1 MTKGKTSPP
10 SSSTNKTLYRASDW
24 EREVPGSGTLPP
36 WRSEVGRDYA
46 RVIHS
51 ACFRRLQGKTQVF
64 PGHESDFFRNRLT
77 HSLEVAQ
84 IARSI
89 AEKLNYESADLKNQP
104 IDVRLCSVAG
114 LVHDIGHPPFGHN
127 GERALDELMVA
138 HGGFEGNAQSLR
150 ILARLERKI
159 QKDETDGGDNRA
171 GLNLTWRTLASVL
184 KYDTLIPN
192 RRADQKY
199 KKPVKG
205 YYREEKAL
213 VEQIKQAVTGDKKCR
228 PEEFKTLEC
237 SIMDTADDIAYSTY
251 DLEDSLKAGFLTPA
265 GILSS
270 SSALLERVAKQVSEK
285 LERAFTEVDVI
296 QTFSEIFDLTAD
308 QPTDATDLEK
318 VIRAHNLSQNIA
330 DSAYFRT
337 ALTSQLVN
345 EFVNSVSLNFD
356 NDLPMLS
363 TVDLT
368 EPAKTKVEVLKTYT
382 FEATIYSSKVKLA
395 EYRGSDVV
403 AGIFKA
409 LSGDKGELLMPD
421 DVRALVSAAD
431 GAAKPRAI
439 CDFVAG
445 MTDRYALE
453 FYARLRSDSAQSMF
467 KPI

>member
-1 MTKGKTSPP
+1 MTKGKASPP
-10 SSSTNKTLYRASDW
+10 TSSTSRPLYRPSDW
-24 EREVPGSGTLPP
+24 QREVTDLVTLPP
-36 WRSEVGRDYA
+36 WRSQISRGYA

-84 IARSI
+84 IAQSI
-89 AEKLNYESADLKNQP
+89 AEKLNEESSHLKKHP
-104 IDVRLCSVAG
+104 IDVKLCSVAG

-150 ILARLERKI
+150 ILSRLERKV
-159 QKDETDGGDNRA
+159 QKDEDGAGDNRA

-184 KYDTLIPN
+184 KYDKLIPN
-192 RRADQKY
+192 RKPDQKY
-199 KKPVKG
+199 KKPIKG
-205 YYREEKAL
+205 YYREEKSL
-213 VEQIKQAVTGDKKCR
+213 VEQIKLAVKGDKTCR
-228 PEEFKTLEC
+228 DGEFKTLEC

-270 SSALLERVAKQVSEK
+270 GQGLLERVANQVSDK
-285 LERAFTEVDVI
+285 LKRSFTVVDVV

-308 QPTDATDLEK
+308 QPSDATDLEK

-345 EFVNSVSLNFD
+345 EFINAAKLNYD
-356 NDLPMLS
+356 EELPMLS
-363 TVDLT
+363 TIELT
-368 EPAKTKVEVLKTYT
+368 EPARSKVEVLKTYT

-431 GAAKPRAI
+431 SASKPRAI

-453 FYARLRSDSAQSMF
+453 FYGRLRSDSAQSMF